1 MLSFRAQRLK
11 PSATLALN
19 AKAQEMAKA
28 GRDVISLAVGEPDWD
43 TFTYIKDEAKKALDE
58 GFTKYTPAAGIPEL
72 RSAVVERIK
81 LDLGLTYD
89 ANQCTI
95 GLGAKQL
102 IFNLLQVL
110 CNPGDEVIIPTPY
123 WVSYPVM
130 ADVAEAKIVTPL
142 CPQET
147 HFKLTPEL
155 LKNSLSSKTKV
166 LILNSPNNPTG
177 QVYSEEELKNLATVL
192 ERSGVWIISDD
203 IYDKM
208 IFTGQKV
215 APHIAQFSE
224 KLRPQVLLVNAL
236 SKTYSMT
243 GWRLGSLVGDRKI
256 VDACTNYQSQSSSC
270 AVSFAQK
277 AAIKALRGPQDEV
290 TRAMETL
297 QKRRSMVLEGLR
309 TVPGLSMIEPQGAFY
324 MWPCIEK
331 LFGKKT
337 SDGRK
342 IGNSAEFAQA
352 LLETEGVAVVP
363 GVEFG
368 LEGYFR
374 MSYTLSEAKLKEGI
388 VRLNRFISS
397 LS

>member
-1 MLSFRAQRLK
+1 M
-11 PSATLALN
+11 
-19 AKAQEMAKA
+19 
-28 GRDVISLAVGEPDWD
+28 
-43 TFTYIKDEAKKALDE
+43 
-58 GFTKYTPAAGIPEL
+58 
-72 RSAVVERIK
+72 
-81 LDLGLTYD
+81 
-89 ANQCTI
+89 
-95 GLGAKQL
+95 GLGAKQI

-110 CNPGDEVIIPTPY
+110 CNPGDEVIIPAPY

-130 ADVAEAKIVTPL
+130 ADMADAKVVTPL

-166 LILNSPNNPTG
+166 IILNSPSNPTG
-177 QVYSEEELKNLATVL
+177 QVYSEEELRNIATVL
-192 ERSGVWIISDD
+192 ERTGVWVISDD

-208 IFTGQKV
+208 IFTGQKI
-215 APHIAQFSE
+215 APHIAQASE
-224 KLRPQVLLVNAL
+224 KLRPQVLLVNSL

-243 GWRLGSLVGDRKI
+243 GWRIGSLVGDKKI

-277 AAIKALRGPQDEV
+277 AAIAALKGPQDKV
-290 TRAMETL
+290 YQAMETL
-297 QKRRSMVLEGLR
+297 QKRRTMVLEGLR
-309 TVPGLSMIEPQGAFY
+309 SAPGLTMLEPQGAFY
-324 MWPCIEK
+324 MWPSIEK
-331 LFGKKT
+331 LVGKKT
-337 SDGRK
+337 ITGAVIQSSSD
-342 IGNSAEFAQA
+342 FAAA

-374 MSYTLSEAKLKEGI
+374 MSYAIADSKLKDA
-388 VRLNRFISS
+388 VSRLNRFVSS